1 VDLQAH
7 GPAALKLYCHEVTV
21 RFVERAVVPPYEGS
35 IPGCDSWHGAPLDRH
50 RLRVNFGEFAF
61 HALG

>member
-21 RFVERAVVPPYEGS
+21 RFVERAVMPPYEGS
-35 IPGCDSWHGAPLDRH
+35 MIRGATADTV
-50 RLRVNFGEFAF
+50 LRSIGIV
-61 HALG
+61 

>member
-7 GPAALKLYCHEVTV
+7 GPAALKLYYEVTV

-35 IPGCDSWHGAPLDRH
+35 MIRGATADTV
-50 RLRVNFGEFAF
+50 LRPIGIV
-61 HALG
+61 

>member
-1 VDLQAH
+1 VRHGGPSNGRVDLQAH

-35 IPGCDSWHGAPLDRH
+35 MIRGATAGTV
-50 RLRVNFGEFAF
+50 LRPIGIVSG
-61 HALG
+61 

>member
-35 IPGCDSWHGAPLDRH
+35 MIRGASAGTV
-50 RLRVNFGEFAF
+50 LRPIGIV
-61 HALG
+61 

>member
-21 RFVERAVVPPYEGS
+21 RFVERAVVPPCEGS
-35 IPGCDSWHGAPLDRH
+35 MIRGATTGTVLHPIGI
-50 RLRVNFGEFAF
+50 V
-61 HALG
+61 

>member
-7 GPAALKLYCHEVTV
+7 GPAGLKLYCHEVTV

-35 IPGCDSWHGAPLDRH
+35 MIRSATAGTV
-50 RLRVNFGEFAF
+50 LRPIGIVRWGLNF
-61 HALG
+61 

>member
-7 GPAALKLYCHEVTV
+7 GPAALKLCCREVKV

-35 IPGCDSWHGAPLDRH
+35 MIRGATGGTV
-50 RLRVNFGEFAF
+50 LRPIGIV
-61 HALG
+61 

>member
-21 RFVERAVVPPYEGS
+21 RFVERAVVPPYERSMIRG
-35 IPGCDSWHGAPLDRH
+35 GVSWHGAPPDRH
-50 RLRVNFGEFAF
+50 RLRVNFGEFF
-61 HALG
+61 HALV